1 MTPAIVLAVLL
12 SAGLHATWNTVMKN
26 HADKEAAWWIFGLG
40 ICVCALG
47 HSLVMGYDL
56 SAIARVWPLLAASL
70 AGQVCY
76 GCGLIGAYRRGDLSA
91 YYPIIRSTP
100 LVVVVIGMAFL
111 DRTYGPAVLTGIGL
125 VVCGAFLIQFRP
137 GVRMFDN
144 PGALGFAVLAL
155 VGTGVY
161 ALADAEAVRTV
172 APPVMFF
179 WIELCL
185 VPVYMVL
192 FRLSGHGAV
201 ERRGFGMLVERPL
214 MVAGL
219 GALGYTSYFL
229 ILWAFSAGGD
239 VAMVAS
245 LRQASIPVSVLLG
258 GMLLRE
264 RHLPMR
270 LAASAMLVAGIVI
283 LILYG

>member
-1 MTPAIVLAVLL
+1 MTPTIVFAVLL
-12 SAGLHATWNTVMKN
+12 SAGLHATWNTIMKD

-40 ICVCALG
+40 ICVCALI

-56 SAIARVWPLLAASL
+56 LAITRVWPLLAASL
-70 AGQVCY
+70 AGQIFY

-100 LVVVVIGMAFL
+100 VVVVAIGVAFL
-111 DRTYGPAVLTGIGL
+111 DRSYGIPVLAGIGL

-144 PGALGFAVLAL
+144 PAALAFAVLAL
-155 VGTGVY
+155 FGTGLY
-161 ALADAEAVRTV
+161 ALADAEAVRHV

-179 WIELCL
+179 WIEVCL

-192 FRLSGHGAV
+192 FRFFGHGAV
-201 ERRGFGMLVERPL
+201 ERRGIAMLAERPL

-219 GALGYTSYFL
+219 GALGYASYSL

-239 VAMVAS
+239 VALVAS
-245 LRQASIPVSVLLG
+245 LREASIPVSVLLG

-264 RHLPMR
+264 RYLPMR
-270 LAASAMLVAGIVI
+270 LAASAMLVAGIVTII
-283 LILYG
+283 LTG